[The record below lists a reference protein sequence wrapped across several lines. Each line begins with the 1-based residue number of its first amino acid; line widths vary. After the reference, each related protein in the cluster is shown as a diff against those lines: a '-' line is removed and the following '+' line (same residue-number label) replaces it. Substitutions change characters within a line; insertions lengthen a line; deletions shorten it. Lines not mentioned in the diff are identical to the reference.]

1 MAELAAAGGGNDGR
15 ALMSHKFGEF
25 FDNARKLGFK
35 EALRQRDALML
46 TAPVT
51 RGPTVFSG

>member
-1 MAELAAAGGGNDGR
+1 
-15 ALMSHKFGEF
+15 MSHKFGEF
-25 FDNARKLGFK
+25 FDNARKLGSK
-35 EALRQRDALML
+35 EDLRQRDAPML